1 MPMNP
6 SYTLRNK
13 RVWVAGDR
21 GLVGSALVRR
31 LQREG
36 CEIVAAPRDQ
46 VDLRRP
52 DQTEQWMAA
61 ARPQAVFLAA
71 ARVGGIYANDT
82 RPAEFIYDNLMIQS
96 NVVEASRRVGVE
108 KLMLLGSSCIYPRL
122 APQPIPESALLTG
135 PLEPTNQ
142 WYAVAKIAGIKLG
155 QAYRRQ
161 YGCDFI
167 SVMPTNLYGPGDN
180 FDLMQSH
187 VVPALMVKAH
197 AAMRSRA
204 PTIEVWGTG
213 AVRREFLYVDDAA
226 DGMVWL
232 MQNYS
237 DEGIVNL
244 GTGLRRGHRRS
255 GRPDLQGG
263 GLQGRHPVR
272 LEPSRRRAA
281 QDGRHQLRRLA
292 RLARPHAAARRAGR
306 DLPLV
311 RRQRRAG
318 SPEGG
323 GLKLFSSPSRML
335 REGAWRFWPRS
346 GQNAWPAQRAE
357 GS

>member
-1 MPMNP
+1 MPISP
-6 SYTLRNK
+6 SYTLRSK

-36 CEIVAAPRDQ
+36 CELLAAPRES

-52 DQTEQWMAA
+52 DQVERWMAEA
-61 ARPQAVFLAA
+61 KPQAVFLAA

-96 NVVEASRRVGVE
+96 NVVEASRRTGVE

-122 APQPIPESALLTG
+122 APQPIPEAALLTG

-187 VVPALMVKAH
+187 VVPALLVKAH
-197 AAMRSRA
+197 AAMRARA

-226 DGMVWL
+226 DGMVFL

-237 DEGIVNL
+237 DEAIVNL
-244 GTGLRRGHRRS
+244 GPGSDVPIVDLVDLVCKVVGYKGGVQFDAS
-255 GRPDLQGG
+255 RPDGVPRKMVDTAFAASLGW
-263 GLQGRHPVR
+263 
-272 LEPSRRRAA
+272 RA
-281 QDGRHQLRRLA
+281 RT
-292 RLARPHAAARRAGR
+292 P
-306 DLPLV
+306 
-311 RRQRRAG
+311 
-318 SPEGG
+318 
-323 GLKLFSSPSRML
+323 L
-335 REGAWRFWPRS
+335 REGLAATYRWYVDNIAPER
-346 GQNAWPAQRAE
+346 QRAVA
-357 GS
+357 

>member
-1 MPMNP
+1 MNP

-13 RVWVAGDR
+13 RVWVAGHR

-31 LQREG
+31 LEREG
-36 CEIVAAPRDQ
+36 CEIVTAPRDT

-52 DQTEQWMAA
+52 EQLERWLRDV
-61 ARPQAVFLAA
+61 RPQAVFLAA

-96 NVVEASRRVGVE
+96 NVVEASRRAEVE
-108 KLMLLGSSCIYPRL
+108 KLLLMGSSCIYPRL

-142 WYAVAKIAGIKLG
+142 WYAIAKIAGIKLG

-197 AAMRSRA
+197 EAKLARA
-204 PTIEVWGTG
+204 PSIDVWGPAPCG
-213 AVRREFLYVDDAA
+213 A
-226 DGMVWL
+226 
-232 MQNYS
+232 
-237 DEGIVNL
+237 
-244 GTGLRRGHRRS
+244 
-255 GRPDLQGG
+255 
-263 GLQGRHPVR
+263 
-272 LEPSRRRAA
+272 
-281 QDGRHQLRRLA
+281 
-292 RLARPHAAARRAGR
+292 
-306 DLPLV
+306 
-311 RRQRRAG
+311 
-318 SPEGG
+318 
-323 GLKLFSSPSRML
+323 SSSMSTMPPT
-335 REGAWRFWPRS
+335 AWS
-346 GQNAWPAQRAE
+346 
-357 GS
+357 S

>member
-1 MPMNP
+1 MPISP
-6 SYTLRNK
+6 SYTLRSK

-36 CEIVAAPRDQ
+36 CELLTAPRES

-52 DQTEQWMAA
+52 DQVERWMAEA
-61 ARPQAVFLAA
+61 KPQAVFLAA

-96 NVVEASRRVGVE
+96 NVVEASRRTGVE

-122 APQPIPESALLTG
+122 APQPIPEAALLTG

-187 VVPALMVKAH
+187 VVPALLVKAH
-197 AAMRSRA
+197 AAMRARA

-226 DGMVWL
+226 DGMVFL

-237 DEGIVNL
+237 DEAIVNL
-244 GTGLRRGHRRS
+244 GPGSDVPIVDLVDLVCKVVGYKGGVQFDAS
-255 GRPDLQGG
+255 RPDGVPRKMVDTAFAASLGW
-263 GLQGRHPVR
+263 
-272 LEPSRRRAA
+272 RA
-281 QDGRHQLRRLA
+281 RT
-292 RLARPHAAARRAGR
+292 P
-306 DLPLV
+306 
-311 RRQRRAG
+311 
-318 SPEGG
+318 
-323 GLKLFSSPSRML
+323 L
-335 REGAWRFWPRS
+335 REGLAATYRWYVDNIAPER
-346 GQNAWPAQRAE
+346 QRAVA
-357 GS
+357 

>member
-122 APQPIPESALLTG
+122 APQPIPETALLTG

-187 VVPALMVKAH
+187 VVPALIVKAH
-197 AAMRSRA
+197 QAKLDKA
-204 PTIEVWGTG
+204 PAIDVWGTG
-213 AVRREFLYVDDAA
+213 TVRREFLYVDDAA

-244 GTGLRRGHRRS
+244 GPGSDVAIRDLVNLICNVVGYKGGIQFDS
-255 GRPDLQGG
+255 SRPDGVPRKMVDTNFAASLGWRARTPLRD
-263 GLQGRHPVR
+263 GL
-272 LEPSRRRAA
+272 AA
-281 QDGRHQLRRLA
+281 TYRWYVDN
-292 RLARPHAAARRAGR
+292 
-306 DLPLV
+306 V
-311 RRQRRAG
+311 V
-318 SPEGG
+318 PE
-323 GLKLFSSPSRML
+323 
-335 REGAWRFWPRS
+335 
-346 GQNAWPAQRAE
+346 AQRAVA
-357 GS
+357 

>member
-1 MPMNP
+1 MATSP

-21 GLVGSALVRR
+21 GLVGSALIRR
-31 LQREG
+31 LQGEG
-36 CEIVAAPRDQ
+36 CELLTAPRDS

-52 DQTEQWMAA
+52 DQVERWMAA
-61 ARPQAVFLAA
+61 AKPQAVFLAA

-96 NVVEASRRVGVE
+96 NVVEASRRIGVE

-122 APQPIPESALLTG
+122 APQPIPEAALLTG

-197 AAMRSRA
+197 AALRARA
-204 PTIEVWGTG
+204 PAIEVWGTG

-226 DGMVWL
+226 DGLVFL

-237 DEGIVNL
+237 DEAIVNL
-244 GTGLRRGHRRS
+244 GPGSDVPIVDLVDLICKVVGYKGGVQFDAS
-255 GRPDLQGG
+255 RPDGVPRKMVDTTFAASLGWRARTPLRE
-263 GLQGRHPVR
+263 GL
-272 LEPSRRRAA
+272 AA
-281 QDGRHQLRRLA
+281 TYRWYLDNIA
-292 RLARPHAAARRAGR
+292 PE
-306 DLPLV
+306 
-311 RRQRRAG
+311 QRRAV
-318 SPEGG
+318 
-323 GLKLFSSPSRML
+323 
-335 REGAWRFWPRS
+335 A
-346 GQNAWPAQRAE
+346 
-357 GS
+357 

>member
-1 MPMNP
+1 MSTNQ

-13 RVWVAGDR
+13 RVWVAGHR

-31 LQREG
+31 LQGEG
-36 CEIVAAPRDQ
+36 CDILEAPRES
-46 VDLRRP
+46 VDLRRA
-52 DQTEQWMAA
+52 DQVDRWMREAK
-61 ARPQAVFLAA
+61 PQAVFLAA

-82 RPAEFIYDNLMIQS
+82 RPAEFIYDNLMMQS

-142 WYAVAKIAGIKLG
+142 WYAIAKIAGIKLG

-161 YGCDFI
+161 YGCDFV

-187 VVPALMVKAH
+187 VVPALIVKAH
-197 AAMRSRA
+197 QAKLANA
-204 PTIEVWGTG
+204 PTMEVWGTG
-213 AVRREFLYVDDAA
+213 AVRREFLFVDDAA
-226 DGMVWL
+226 DAMAFL

-244 GTGLRRGHRRS
+244 GPGSDVPIRDLVGLVCQVVGYKGGIRYDAS
-255 GRPDLQGG
+255 RPDGAPRKMVDTSYAASLGWRARTPLRA
-263 GLQGRHPVR
+263 GLEATYRWYVDNVAS
-272 LEPSRRRAA
+272 EKRRAVA
-281 QDGRHQLRRLA
+281 
-292 RLARPHAAARRAGR
+292 
-306 DLPLV
+306 
-311 RRQRRAG
+311 
-318 SPEGG
+318 
-323 GLKLFSSPSRML
+323 
-335 REGAWRFWPRS
+335 
-346 GQNAWPAQRAE
+346 
-357 GS
+357 

>member
-1 MPMNP
+1 MAMSS

-21 GLVGSALVRR
+21 GLVGSALIRR

-36 CEIVAAPRDQ
+36 CELLTAPRES

-52 DQTEQWMAA
+52 DQVERWMAGA
-61 ARPQAVFLAA
+61 KPQAVFLAA

-96 NVVEASRRVGVE
+96 NVVEASRRAGVE

-122 APQPIPESALLTG
+122 APQPIPEAALLTG

-161 YGCDFI
+161 YGCDFV

-197 AAMRSRA
+197 AAMRARA
-204 PTIEVWGTG
+204 PAIEVWGTG

-226 DGMVWL
+226 DGMVYL

-237 DEGIVNL
+237 DEAIVNL
-244 GTGLRRGHRRS
+244 GPGSDVPIVDLVDLICKVVGYKGGVQFDAS
-255 GRPDLQGG
+255 RPDGVPRKMVDTAFAASLGWRARTPLRE
-263 GLQGRHPVR
+263 GLTATYRWYLDNIAP
-272 LEPSRRRAA
+272 E
-281 QDGRHQLRRLA
+281 
-292 RLARPHAAARRAGR
+292 
-306 DLPLV
+306 
-311 RRQRRAG
+311 QRRAV
-318 SPEGG
+318 
-323 GLKLFSSPSRML
+323 
-335 REGAWRFWPRS
+335 A
-346 GQNAWPAQRAE
+346 
-357 GS
+357 

>member
-1 MPMNP
+1 MPISP
-6 SYTLRNK
+6 SYTLRSK

-36 CEIVAAPRDQ
+36 CELLTAPRES

-52 DQTEQWMAA
+52 DQVERWMAEA
-61 ARPQAVFLAA
+61 KPQAVFLAA

-96 NVVEASRRVGVE
+96 NVVEASRRAGVE

-122 APQPIPESALLTG
+122 APQPIPEAALLTG

-187 VVPALMVKAH
+187 VVPALLVKAH
-197 AAMRSRA
+197 AAMRARTPA
-204 PTIEVWGTG
+204 NEVWGTG

-226 DGMVWL
+226 DGMVYL

-237 DEGIVNL
+237 DEAIVNL
-244 GTGLRRGHRRS
+244 GPGSDVSIVDLVGLICKVVGYQGGVKFDAS
-255 GRPDLQGG
+255 RPDGVP
-263 GLQGRHPVR
+263 RKMVDT
-272 LEPSRRRAA
+272 SFAA
-281 QDGRHQLRRLA
+281 SLGWKA
-292 RLARPHAAARRAGR
+292 RT
-306 DLPLV
+306 
-311 RRQRRAG
+311 
-318 SPEGG
+318 S
-323 GLKLFSSPSRML
+323 L
-335 REGAWRFWPRS
+335 REGLAATYRWYVDHIVPERS
-346 GQNAWPAQRAE
+346 RAVA
-357 GS
+357 

>member
-1 MPMNP
+1 
-6 SYTLRNK
+6 
-13 RVWVAGDR
+13 
-21 GLVGSALVRR
+21 
-31 LQREG
+31 
-36 CEIVAAPRDQ
+36 
-46 VDLRRP
+46 LRRP
-52 DQTEQWMAA
+52 DQVERWMAGA
-61 ARPQAVFLAA
+61 KPQAVFLAA

-96 NVVEASRRVGVE
+96 NVVEASRRAGVE

-122 APQPIPESALLTG
+122 APQPIPEAALLTG

-197 AAMRSRA
+197 AAMRARA
-204 PTIEVWGTG
+204 PAIEVWGTG

-226 DGMVWL
+226 DGMVFL

-237 DEGIVNL
+237 DEAIVNL
-244 GTGLRRGHRRS
+244 GPGSDVPIVDLVDLICKVVGYKGGVQFDAS
-255 GRPDLQGG
+255 RPDGVPRKMVDTAFAASLGWRARTPLRE
-263 GLQGRHPVR
+263 GLTATYRWYLDNIAP
-272 LEPSRRRAA
+272 E
-281 QDGRHQLRRLA
+281 
-292 RLARPHAAARRAGR
+292 
-306 DLPLV
+306 
-311 RRQRRAG
+311 QRRAV
-318 SPEGG
+318 
-323 GLKLFSSPSRML
+323 
-335 REGAWRFWPRS
+335 A
-346 GQNAWPAQRAE
+346 
-357 GS
+357 

>member
-1 MPMNP
+1 MSS

-21 GLVGSALVRR
+21 GLVGSALIRR
-31 LQREG
+31 LQSEG
-36 CEIVAAPRDQ
+36 CELLTAPRDS

-52 DQTEQWMAA
+52 DQVERWMAGTK
-61 ARPQAVFLAA
+61 PQAVFLAA

-96 NVVEASRRVGVE
+96 NVVEASRRTGVE

-122 APQPIPESALLTG
+122 APQPIPEAALLTG

-197 AAMRSRA
+197 AAMRAHA
-204 PTIEVWGTG
+204 PAIEVWGTG

-226 DGMVWL
+226 DGMVFL

-237 DEGIVNL
+237 DEAIVNL
-244 GTGLRRGHRRS
+244 GPGSDVPIVDLVDLICKVVGYKGGVQFDAS
-255 GRPDLQGG
+255 RPDGVPRKMVDTTFAASLGWRARTPLRE
-263 GLQGRHPVR
+263 GL
-272 LEPSRRRAA
+272 AA
-281 QDGRHQLRRLA
+281 TYRWYLDNIA
-292 RLARPHAAARRAGR
+292 PE
-306 DLPLV
+306 
-311 RRQRRAG
+311 QRRAV
-318 SPEGG
+318 
-323 GLKLFSSPSRML
+323 
-335 REGAWRFWPRS
+335 A
-346 GQNAWPAQRAE
+346 
-357 GS
+357 

>member
-1 MPMNP
+1 MAMSS

-21 GLVGSALVRR
+21 GLVGSALIRR

-36 CEIVAAPRDQ
+36 CELLTAPRES

-52 DQTEQWMAA
+52 DQVERWMAGA
-61 ARPQAVFLAA
+61 KPQAVFLAA

-96 NVVEASRRVGVE
+96 NVAEASRRAGVE

-122 APQPIPESALLTG
+122 APQPIPEAALLTG

-197 AAMRSRA
+197 AAMRARA
-204 PTIEVWGTG
+204 PAIEVWGTG

-226 DGMVWL
+226 DGMVFL

-237 DEGIVNL
+237 DEAIVNL
-244 GTGLRRGHRRS
+244 GPGSDVPIVDLVDLICKVVGYKGGVQFDAS
-255 GRPDLQGG
+255 RPDGVPRKMVDTAFAASLGWRARTPLRE
-263 GLQGRHPVR
+263 GLTATYRWYLDNIAP
-272 LEPSRRRAA
+272 E
-281 QDGRHQLRRLA
+281 
-292 RLARPHAAARRAGR
+292 
-306 DLPLV
+306 
-311 RRQRRAG
+311 QRRAV
-318 SPEGG
+318 
-323 GLKLFSSPSRML
+323 
-335 REGAWRFWPRS
+335 A
-346 GQNAWPAQRAE
+346 
-357 GS
+357 

>member
-1 MPMNP
+1 
-6 SYTLRNK
+6 
-13 RVWVAGDR
+13 
-21 GLVGSALVRR
+21 
-31 LQREG
+31 
-36 CEIVAAPRDQ
+36 
-46 VDLRRP
+46 
-52 DQTEQWMAA
+52 MAA

-122 APQPIPESALLTG
+122 APQPIPEAALLTG

-197 AAMRSRA
+197 AAMRARA

-226 DGMVWL
+226 DGMVFL

-244 GTGLRRGHRRS
+244 GPGSDVPIVDLVDLICKVVGYQGGVQFDAS
-255 GRPDLQGG
+255 RPDGVPRKMVDTSFAASLGW
-263 GLQGRHPVR
+263 
-272 LEPSRRRAA
+272 RA
-281 QDGRHQLRRLA
+281 QT
-292 RLARPHAAARRAGR
+292 P
-306 DLPLV
+306 
-311 RRQRRAG
+311 
-318 SPEGG
+318 
-323 GLKLFSSPSRML
+323 L
-335 REGAWRFWPRS
+335 REGLAATYRWYVDNIVPER
-346 GQNAWPAQRAE
+346 QRAVA
-357 GS
+357 

>member
-1 MPMNP
+1 MNP

-13 RVWVAGDR
+13 RVWVAGHR

-31 LQREG
+31 LEREG
-36 CEIVAAPRDQ
+36 CEIVTAPRDT

-52 DQTEQWMAA
+52 KQLERWMRDV
-61 ARPQAVFLAA
+61 RPQAVFLAA

-96 NVVEASRRVGVE
+96 NVVEASRRAEVE
-108 KLMLLGSSCIYPRL
+108 KLLLMGSSCIYPRL
-122 APQPIPESALLTG
+122 APQPIPEGALLTG

-142 WYAVAKIAGIKLG
+142 WYAIAKIAGIKLG

-197 AAMRSRA
+197 EAKIARA
-204 PTIEVWGTG
+204 PAIDVWGTG

-226 DGMVWL
+226 DGMVFL
-232 MQNYS
+232 MQHYS

-244 GTGLRRGHRRS
+244 GTGRDVPIIDLVGMVCRAVGYQGGIRFDTSRPDGTPRKVVDVSRINQLGWSARTPLAQGLAETYRWYLEHAASEHRRA
-255 GRPDLQGG
+255 
-263 GLQGRHPVR
+263 V
-272 LEPSRRRAA
+272 A
-281 QDGRHQLRRLA
+281 
-292 RLARPHAAARRAGR
+292 
-306 DLPLV
+306 
-311 RRQRRAG
+311 
-318 SPEGG
+318 
-323 GLKLFSSPSRML
+323 
-335 REGAWRFWPRS
+335 
-346 GQNAWPAQRAE
+346 
-357 GS
+357 

>member
-1 MPMNP
+1 MAVSP

-21 GLVGSALVRR
+21 GLVGSALIRR
-31 LQREG
+31 LQSEG
-36 CEIVAAPRDQ
+36 CELVTAPRDS

-52 DQTEQWMAA
+52 DQVERWMAG

-96 NVVEASRRVGVE
+96 NVVEASRRAGVE

-122 APQPIPESALLTG
+122 APQPIPEAALLTG

-197 AAMRSRA
+197 AAMRARA
-204 PTIEVWGTG
+204 PAIEVWGTG

-226 DGMVWL
+226 DGMVFL

-237 DEGIVNL
+237 DEAIVNL
-244 GTGLRRGHRRS
+244 GPGSDVPIVDLVDLVCKVVGYKGDVQFDAS
-255 GRPDLQGG
+255 RPDGVPRKMVDTAFAASLGW
-263 GLQGRHPVR
+263 
-272 LEPSRRRAA
+272 RA
-281 QDGRHQLRRLA
+281 RT
-292 RLARPHAAARRAGR
+292 P
-306 DLPLV
+306 
-311 RRQRRAG
+311 
-318 SPEGG
+318 
-323 GLKLFSSPSRML
+323 L
-335 REGAWRFWPRS
+335 REGLAATYRWYVD
-346 GQNAWPAQRAE
+346 NAVPERHRAVA
-357 GS
+357 

>member
-1 MPMNP
+1 MNP

-13 RVWVAGDR
+13 RVWVAGHR

-31 LQREG
+31 LQGEG
-36 CEIVAAPRDQ
+36 CEIVTAPRDS

-52 DQTEQWMAA
+52 EQLERWMREV
-61 ARPQAVFLAA
+61 RPQAVFLAA

-96 NVVEASRRVGVE
+96 NVVEASRRAEVE
-108 KLMLLGSSCIYPRL
+108 KLLLMGSSCIYPRL
-122 APQPIPESALLTG
+122 APQPIPEGALLTG

-142 WYAVAKIAGIKLG
+142 WYAIAKIAGIKLG

-197 AAMRSRA
+197 EAKIARA
-204 PTIEVWGTG
+204 PSIDVWGTG

-226 DGMVWL
+226 DGMVFL
-232 MQNYS
+232 MQHYS

-244 GTGLRRGHRRS
+244 GTGRDVPIIDLVGLVCRAVGYQGGIRFDTSRPDGTPRKVVDVGRINQLGWSARTPMTQGLAETYRWYLEHVASEHRRA
-255 GRPDLQGG
+255 
-263 GLQGRHPVR
+263 V
-272 LEPSRRRAA
+272 A
-281 QDGRHQLRRLA
+281 
-292 RLARPHAAARRAGR
+292 
-306 DLPLV
+306 
-311 RRQRRAG
+311 
-318 SPEGG
+318 
-323 GLKLFSSPSRML
+323 
-335 REGAWRFWPRS
+335 
-346 GQNAWPAQRAE
+346 
-357 GS
+357 